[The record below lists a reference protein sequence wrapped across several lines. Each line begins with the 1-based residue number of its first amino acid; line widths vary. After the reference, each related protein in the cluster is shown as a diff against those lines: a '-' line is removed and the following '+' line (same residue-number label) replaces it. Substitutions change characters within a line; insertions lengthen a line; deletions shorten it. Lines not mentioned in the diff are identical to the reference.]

1 MYILNVTDE
10 YSKKRNTMDKKKRKR
25 GDRRDGVW
33 LKDLDALHTI
43 MPYIYPNRA
52 DNEAFISERI
62 DLEPINRYLEEK
74 NRNNEGE
81 PYKFFQLLIAALVK
95 TITLRPKMNRFIQ
108 GYRIYQRNVLTMGFV
123 VKKEFNDE
131 SHEALAFIPF
141 EADTTLETI
150 HQKIMDEIHSCR
162 GDAPDNSTASME
174 ILKKLP
180 KPVLTF
186 VMWIIRKLDFYG
198 RVPEFLV
205 KTDPNYASC
214 FITNLGSIKL
224 KSGYHHLSNWGTNSL
239 FVIIGEKKLSPFY
252 DEKGNVTM
260 KETIDLGLTI
270 DERIA
275 DGFYYSKTIK
285 LLKHLL
291 QHPELL
297 ELPADQEVDYE

>member
-1 MYILNVTDE
+1 MHAKPHPPPKQMIQQLV
-10 YSKKRNTMDKKKRKR
+10 
-25 GDRRDGVW
+25 
-33 LKDLDALHTI
+33 LAAHALHI
-43 MPYIYPNRA
+43 GVIPIARELPKEVLHQFLLHRAFPVRQIGPNRRGKKYA
-52 DNEAFISERI
+52 VKSQVFQHI
-62 DLEPINRYLEEK
+62 
-74 NRNNEGE
+74 
-81 PYKFFQLLIAALVK
+81 FQLLIAALVK

-123 VKKEFNDE
+123 VKKEFKDE
-131 SHEALAFIPF
+131 AHEALAFIPF
-141 EADTTLETI
+141 EPDTTVETVHNKILE
-150 HQKIMDEIHSCR
+150 EIHSCR
-162 GDAPDNSTASME
+162 SDAPDNSTAGME
-174 ILKKLP
+174 GMKKLP
-180 KPVLTF
+180 KPLLTF
-186 VMWIIRKLDFYG
+186 VMWLMRKLDFYG

-205 KTDPNYASC
+205 KTDPNYATC

-224 KSGYHHLSNWGTNSL
+224 RSGYHHLSNWGTNSI
-239 FVIIGEKKLSPFY
+239 FVIIGEKKLTPFY

-297 ELPADQEVDYE
+297 ELPANQEVEYE

>member
-1 MYILNVTDE
+1 
-10 YSKKRNTMDKKKRKR
+10 
-25 GDRRDGVW
+25 
-33 LKDLDALHTI
+33 
-43 MPYIYPNRA
+43 
-52 DNEAFISERI
+52 
-62 DLEPINRYLEEK
+62 
-74 NRNNEGE
+74 
-81 PYKFFQLLIAALVK
+81 
-95 TITLRPKMNRFIQ
+95 MNRFIQ

-123 VKKEFNDE
+123 VKKEFKDE
-131 SHEALAFIPF
+131 AHEALAFIPF
-141 EADTTLETI
+141 EPDTTLDI
-150 HQKIMDEIHSCR
+150 VHRKIMDEIHSCR
-162 GDAPDNSTASME
+162 GDAPDNSTAGME
-174 ILKKLP
+174 GLKKLP

-186 VMWIIRKLDFYG
+186 VMWILRKLDFYG

-275 DGFYYSKTIK
+275 DGYYYSKTIK

>member
-1 MYILNVTDE
+1 
-10 YSKKRNTMDKKKRKR
+10 MDKKKRKR

-74 NRNNEGE
+74 NKNNEGE

-275 DGFYYSKTIK
+275 DGYYYSKTIK

>member
-1 MYILNVTDE
+1 
-10 YSKKRNTMDKKKRKR
+10 MDKKKRKR

-33 LKDLDALHTI
+33 LRDLDALHTI
-43 MPYIYPNRA
+43 MPYVYPNRA

-62 DLEPINRYLEEK
+62 DLEPIKRYLEEK
-74 NRNNEGE
+74 NRNNEGD
-81 PYKFFQLLIAALVK
+81 PYKFFQVLIAALVK

-131 SHEALAFIPF
+131 AHEALAFIPF

>member
-1 MYILNVTDE
+1 
-10 YSKKRNTMDKKKRKR
+10 MDKIKRKH

-33 LKDLDALHTI
+33 LRDLDALHTI

-81 PYKFFQLLIAALVK
+81 PYKFFQVLIAALVK

-123 VKKEFNDE
+123 VKKEFKDE
-131 SHEALAFIPF
+131 AHEALAFIPF
-141 EADTTLETI
+141 EPDTTLETV
-150 HQKIMDEIHSCR
+150 HRKIMDEIHSCR

-252 DEKGNVTM
+252 DEQGNVTM

-275 DGFYYSKTIK
+275 DGFYYSRTIK

-297 ELPADQEVDYE
+297 EHPADQEVDYE

>member
-1 MYILNVTDE
+1 
-10 YSKKRNTMDKKKRKR
+10 MDKIKRKR

-33 LKDLDALHTI
+33 LRELDPLHTI
-43 MPYIYPNRA
+43 MPYLYINRA

-74 NRNNEGE
+74 NRSNEGD
-81 PYKFFQLLIAALVK
+81 PYKFFHVLIAALVK

-123 VKKEFNDE
+123 VKKEFKDE
-131 SHEALAFIPF
+131 AHEALAFIPF
-141 EADTTLETI
+141 EPDTTLETV
-150 HQKIMDEIHSCR
+150 HRKIMDEIHSCR